1 MRSTGSSNSSQPWI
15 RTSFRRWRS
24 TSSNIAL
31 SWAYWFSLRVKPMTL
46 TSYSATACR
55 MVEPQPQPMSS
66 SVMPGS
72 RFSLSSA
79 SLRFAY
85 CASSSVISGRSK

>member
-1 MRSTGSSNSSQPWI
+1 
-15 RTSFRRWRS
+15 
-24 TSSNIAL
+24 
-31 SWAYWFSLRVKPMTL
+31 MTL